1 MKGFMKEV
9 IADAT
14 ILSLLIIAP
23 MAFLGP
29 GWRTKNPDGHVSA
42 QRFKREHLPGEE
54 TEEGGRTEERDI
66 PILRAFKD
74 ERER

>member
-1 MKGFMKEV
+1 MKRYMKE
-9 IADAT
+9 IFADAT
-14 ILSLLIIAP
+14 ILSLLIITP

-42 QRFKREHLPGEE
+42 ERFKREHLPGEKA
-54 TEEGGRTEERDI
+54 EEGGAATERDI

-74 ERER
+74 DGER